1 MPSSMPYCYTF
12 SHGQAYAMEQ
22 ILVIDIGNSNIVI
35 GMMGEG
41 GVVRAERIDTIHEE
55 PKAENLSRLR
65 TVLEALDADR
75 QGFTGGIVAS
85 VVPALTAVVC
95 DNVAQLTG
103 IEMLRMGDAKV
114 VVDMP
119 LLVDE
124 PARLGHDRLADAVGG
139 KMKYGYPLM
148 VVDMGTATTVNVVD
162 GEGQFAG
169 GMIIPGMKTSFDA
182 LCSRAAQLRAVPLQA
197 PDKLIGRNTT
207 TSMQSGLLYGY
218 AAMVDGLIA
227 RVSEEMNVRPMVI
240 LTGGLASL
248 VEPLCREQVVY
259 DEHLLLSGLYH
270 IYCANQKG

>member
-1 MPSSMPYCYTF
+1 
-12 SHGQAYAMEQ
+12 MEQ

-103 IEMLRMGDAKV
+103 IEMLRMGDANV

-124 PARLGHDRLADAVGG
+124 PTRLGHDRLADAVGG

-162 GEGQFAG
+162 GEGRFAG
-169 GMIIPGMKTSFDA
+169 GMIIPGMKTALDA
-182 LCSRAAQLRAVPLQA
+182 LWSRAAQLEPVPLQV
-197 PDKLIGRNTT
+197 PDQLIGRNTT
-207 TSMQSGLLYGY
+207 ACMQSGLLYGY
-218 AAMVDGLIA
+218 AAMVDGLIV
-227 RVSEEMNVRPMVI
+227 RIGEEMNTRPIVI

-248 VEPLCREQVVY
+248 VVPLCREQVIY

>member
-1 MPSSMPYCYTF
+1 
-12 SHGQAYAMEQ
+12 MEQ

-35 GMMGEG
+35 GMMSEG
-41 GVVRAERIDTIHEE
+41 RVVRAERIDTIHEE

-103 IEMLRMGDAKV
+103 IEMLRMGDANV

-124 PARLGHDRLADAVGG
+124 PTRLGHDRLADAVGG

-162 GEGQFAG
+162 GEGRFAG
-169 GMIIPGMKTSFDA
+169 GMIIPGMKTALDA
-182 LCSRAAQLRAVPLQA
+182 LWSRAAQLEPVPLQV
-197 PDKLIGRNTT
+197 PDQLIGRNTT
-207 TSMQSGLLYGY
+207 ACMQSGLLYGY
-218 AAMVDGLIA
+218 AAMVDGLIV
-227 RVSEEMNVRPMVI
+227 RIGEEMNTRPIVI

-248 VEPLCREQVVY
+248 VVPLCREQVIY

-270 IYCANQKG
+270 IYCANRKS